1 MKEQEPLEAD
11 AVSMWNISPEER
23 LKHDKQFNSLTP
35 ILGYISGEQASQFFL
50 QSGLPP
56 SVLAEIWSLADMGSD
71 GRMDQL
77 EFSIA
82 MKLIKLRL
90 QGRGLPPSLP
100 ISMKQPPTATPTSI
114 MKSSACFGMG
124 SMPNL
129 FVGMPVLTPM
139 PLNPTLTSVPSLVPM
154 TMPLANGNSSLLN
167 PSPFSTTPALPL
179 SCFSSPMAFS
189 PSAGIS
195 KANSL
200 LDLSSSSSNSSS
212 TTSLASNSPK
222 TCSCDWSV
230 PQSTRLK
237 YRQQFNS
244 LDKLM
249 SGYLSGPQV
258 RNALTASNLTQTQLA
273 TIWTL
278 ADVDKDGQLRAEEFI
293 LAMHLVDMVTTGCPL
308 PLTLPSDLVPPC
320 LRDSRPVEM
329 LNGTGP
335 YHSTGLI
342 DGTAE
347 LEPAHK
353 NKNNVSYEDRLKEN
367 FARGSAE
374 LEKRRL
380 ALEDKQ
386 RREVEMRER
395 EASEAQGMREV
406 WEQEQENKRQQEEE
420 RQRERKEVGPV
431 FILSTK
437 IDSHI
442 CETHFTFQ

>member
-1 MKEQEPLEAD
+1 MQAEPQYRCIFYRT
-11 AVSMWNISPEER
+11 M
-23 LKHDKQFNSLTP
+23 
-35 ILGYISGEQASQFFL
+35 QAEPQY
-50 QSGLPP
+50 
-56 SVLAEIWSLADMGSD
+56 AA
-71 GRMDQL
+71 
-77 EFSIA
+77 
-82 MKLIKLRL
+82 
-90 QGRGLPPSLP
+90 SLP
-100 ISMKQPPTATPTSI
+100 GPCKMSRSYAASFTGPCKLSRSTLHLHLYRTMQAEPQYAASFTGPCKLSRT
-114 MKSSACFGMG
+114 
-124 SMPNL
+124 L
-129 FVGMPVLTPM
+129 PM
-139 PLNPTLTSVPSLVPM
+139 
-154 TMPLANGNSSLLN
+154 
-167 PSPFSTTPALPL
+167 

-258 RNALTASNLTQTQLA
+258 RNALIASNLTQTQLA

-335 YHSTGLI
+335 YLSTGLI

-353 NKNNVSYEDRLKEN
+353 NKNN
-367 FARGSAE
+367 G
-374 LEKRRL
+374 
-380 ALEDKQ
+380 
-386 RREVEMRER
+386 
-395 EASEAQGMREV
+395 
-406 WEQEQENKRQQEEE
+406 
-420 RQRERKEVGPV
+420 
-431 FILSTK
+431 T
-437 IDSHI
+437 
-442 CETHFTFQ
+442 

>member
-1 MKEQEPLEAD
+1 MKEQEPLE

-114 MKSSACFGMG
+114 MKSSACFGM
-124 SMPNL
+124 
-129 FVGMPVLTPM
+129 PVLTPV

-154 TMPLANGNSSLLN
+154 MMPLANGNSSLLN

-335 YHSTGLI
+335 YLSTGLI

-395 EASEAQGMREV
+395 EASEVQGMREV

-437 IDSHI
+437 ILKYL
-442 CETHFTFQ
+442 